1 MRIKVRARRRPQ
13 AEVEITLETVM
24 TKSAIRQV
32 RHDIEDTL
40 EDIAKALHAVADELS
55 DDAEAAVA
63 QAAQSLREAAKALAA
78 KTPPEARYVA
88 EKAVKEAKEHPVA
101 TTAAALSAAAALIA
115 LLRMGR
121 KKKAG

>member
-1 MRIKVRARRRPQ
+1 MRIKAGLGRCRQ
-13 AEVEITLETVM
+13 ADGDTILETAM
-24 TKSAIRQV
+24 TKPAIRQI

-63 QAAQSLREAAKALAA
+63 QAAKSLREAAKALAA

-88 EKAVKEAKEHPVA
+88 EKALKEAKEHPVA